1 MLPFRPSDI
10 IRDASSGKA
19 SDRKIMDG
27 IIHSGVLNTFQVKG
41 VDGLV
46 HSGIPEHKQKGG
58 RVVHGTSPNGGKDSP
73 ILHKSKKPA
82 TPYTPGHIKF
92 PGSSKD

>member
-10 IRDASSGKA
+10 IRDASSAKA
-19 SDRKIMDG
+19 SEHKVMDG
-27 IIHSGVLNTFQVKG
+27 IIHSGVLNTFQVQG

-46 HSGIPEHKQKGG
+46 HSGMPDHKRKG
-58 RVVHGTSPNGGKDSP
+58 HGVSPKGAKDSP

-82 TPYTPGHIKF
+82 TPYSPGHIKY